1 MQPISLL
8 KNTIQ
13 PYLWGSLTAI
23 PELLGTP
30 SPAAEPQAELWMGA
44 HAKAPSRVV
53 DETGTAVP
61 LNQVIASAP
70 RQILGME
77 VARCFHNQLP
87 YLFKVL
93 AAGQPLSVQ
102 AHPDQTQARKGF
114 EQENAKNIPLDA
126 PHRNYKDPNHKPEC
140 LCALT
145 PFWALC
151 GFRPIPDMLR
161 LFNIITPDG
170 LEPLIAGLSHTPN
183 STGLK
188 YFYEGL
194 LALPEDQQ
202 AVIIHSAVSNAQKV
216 AKRDP
221 AFEWMVKLHEDY
233 PQDMGILAPLLLNL
247 VRLEP
252 GQALYLGAREL
263 HAYLEGLGIEL
274 MANSDNVLRG
284 GLTPKHVDVPELL
297 KTLVFREKH
306 LDILQPTPVRQ
317 NEALYVTPA
326 AEFALSVITLTDNRT
341 YTSPPDRSVEI
352 LLCTNGGGICAD
364 IRGDGHLEFKK
375 GDSLFIPA
383 AVGQYTI
390 TGNATLYKAAVPQLP
405 D

>member
-1 MQPISLL
+1 MQPIRLL

-13 PYLWGSLTAI
+13 PYLWGSHTAI
-23 PELLGTP
+23 ADLLGSP
-30 SPAAEPQAELWMGA
+30 SPVPEPQAELWMGA
-44 HAKAPSRVV
+44 HPKAPSRVV
-53 DETGTAVP
+53 DETGTAID
-61 LNQVIASAP
+61 LNQLIAAAP
-70 RQILGME
+70 EQILGPE
-77 VARCFHNQLP
+77 VAKRFHNHLP

-102 AHPDQTQARKGF
+102 AHPDQAQARQGF
-114 EQENAKNIPLDA
+114 ARENDQNVALDA
-126 PHRNYKDPNHKPEC
+126 PNRNYKDPNHKPEC

-151 GFRPIPDMLR
+151 GFRPIADMLR
-161 LFNIITPDG
+161 LFTILTPGG
-170 LEPLIAGLSHTPN
+170 LEPLVAKLSQAPN
-183 STGLK
+183 SEGLRHFFK
-188 YFYEGL
+188 GL
-194 LALPEDQQ
+194 LALPADRQT
-202 AVIIHSAVSNAQKV
+202 AIIRSSVPRAQSAANE
-216 AKRDP
+216 DP
-221 AFEWMVKLHEDY
+221 AFEWVVNLHQSY
-233 PQDMGILAPLLLNL
+233 PQDMGIFAPLLLNL

-306 LDILQPTPVRQ
+306 IDVLQPVPIRQ
-317 NEALYVTPA
+317 NEGQYITPA
-326 AEFALSVITLTDNRT
+326 EEFALSVITVADRSD

-352 LLCTNGGGICAD
+352 LLCTDGSGITAD
-364 IRGDGHLEFKK
+364 ISGSCRAAFKK
-375 GDSLFIPA
+375 GDSLFVPA

-390 TGNATLYKAAVPQLP
+390 AGNATLYKAAVP
-405 D
+405 